1 MKYNHLTG
9 TRQSYRSV
17 VIIWSLAVVAG
28 VLAWLTLTGAVFGLD
43 VNKSEPMTVIGE
55 QYNPQ
60 KTISGY
66 KLQPTV
72 SDAYMQWG
80 DNPQQTAP
88 ASVLENTNLRITQV
102 R

>member
-1 MKYNHLTG
+1 MKNHKAL
-9 TRQSYRSV
+9 
-17 VIIWSLAVVAG
+17 IAIW
-28 VLAWLTLTGAVFGLD
+28 VLAIVSAVFAYLFINGKIFALE
-43 VNKSEPMTVIGE
+43 VNKSETMTVIGE

-80 DNPQQTAP
+80 DNPQRTAP
-88 ASVLENTNLRITQV
+88 AKVLETAKEIR
-102 R
+102 